1 MRRAYTN
8 NIHTIAGT
16 FGIEAAAVAIIK
28 VSLYLVMLCFK
39 VSWLVIVVYIVIML
53 MCVPHSVNVVLVYY
67 LSSLKT

>member
-28 VSLYLVMLCFK
+28 VSLLSYVVFK
-39 VSWLVIVVYIVIML
+39 VSWLVIVVYCDNADV
-53 MCVPHSVNVVLVYY
+53 CAS
-67 LSSLKT
+67 LSQCGIGILPE

>member
-39 VSWLVIVVYIVIML
+39 VSWLVFVVYYDIADV
-53 MCVPHSVNVVLVYY
+53 CAS
-67 LSSLKT
+67 LSQCGIGILPE

>member
-8 NIHTIAGT
+8 NIHTIAGM

-39 VSWLVIVVYIVIML
+39 VSWLVIVVYCDIAD
-53 MCVPHSVNVVLVYY
+53 VYAS
-67 LSSLKT
+67 LSQCGIGILPE

>member
-28 VSLYLVMLCFK
+28 VS
-39 VSWLVIVVYIVIML
+39 WLVIVVYCDNADV
-53 MCVPHSVNVVLVYY
+53 CAS
-67 LSSLKT
+67 LSQCGIGILPE